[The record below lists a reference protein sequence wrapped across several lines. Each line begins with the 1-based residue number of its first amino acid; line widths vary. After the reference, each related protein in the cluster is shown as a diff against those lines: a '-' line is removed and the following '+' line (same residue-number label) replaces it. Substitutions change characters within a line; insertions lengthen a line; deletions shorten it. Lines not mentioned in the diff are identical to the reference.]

1 MKRICKKY
9 GDVLPAKDG
18 KLFIDNEQDVDIIL
32 KALGDYYKIG
42 EISKKAY
49 GTFAGKELQTV
60 RDK

>member
-1 MKRICKKY
+1 METC
-9 GDVLPAKDG
+9 VPTKDG